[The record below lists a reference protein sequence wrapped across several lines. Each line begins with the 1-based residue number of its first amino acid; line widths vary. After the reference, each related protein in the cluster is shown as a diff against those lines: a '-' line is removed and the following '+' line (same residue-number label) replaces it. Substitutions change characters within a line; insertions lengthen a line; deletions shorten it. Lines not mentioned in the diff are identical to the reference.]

1 MMDDR
6 IWKLLARKL
15 SGEASP
21 DDLKELEKLV
31 KENSDLHQS
40 IDALTNI
47 WSLHPKESPDSA
59 IQKLLRNMS

>member
-15 SGEASP
+15 SGEASS

-31 KENSDLHQS
+31 KENLDLHPS

-47 WSLHPKESPDSA
+47 WNAPLEESPDPA
-59 IQKLLRNMS
+59 FQKLLRNRN

>member
-31 KENSDLHQS
+31 KKNSDLHQS
-40 IDALTNI
+40 IDALINI
-47 WSLHPKESPDSA
+47 WSPHPKGSPDSA